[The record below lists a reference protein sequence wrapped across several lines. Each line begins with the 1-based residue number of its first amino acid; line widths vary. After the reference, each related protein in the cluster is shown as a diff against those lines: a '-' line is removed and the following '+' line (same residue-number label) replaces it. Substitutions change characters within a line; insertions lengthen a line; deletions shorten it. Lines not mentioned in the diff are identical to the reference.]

1 LKFRSHRLPNGLE
14 IVAEC
19 NDEAHS
25 TGLGF
30 FVRTGARDESD
41 EVAGVSHF
49 LEHMVFKGTPA
60 RSAED
65 VNRDFDEM
73 GAQYNAFTSEENTVY
88 YAAVLPESQ
97 EPCVDLLADIMRPSL
112 RTDDFNMEK
121 QVIIEEIRMYDDQP
135 PYGADERIRELF
147 FGRHPL
153 SRSVLGTEQ
162 SITDL
167 TPEQMRTYFESRY
180 SPGNMILAASGRI
193 DFDALVDQVAA
204 RCGDWKPAEAPR
216 NIDRAQPLPG
226 FEVMCRESSNQEYIV
241 QLAAGPAATD
251 DDRFAAKLLAT
262 MLGDDCGSRLYWELV
277 EPGLAE
283 HASLMHWEYDG
294 TGVFMSSLSGAPE
307 EAEAMLAAVLKI
319 YRQAE
324 QSGFQADELA
334 QAKSKLNSRVVI
346 SSERPRSRLFSVG
359 GNWLQRGEY
368 RSIKD
373 DLRAVDRV
381 TLDEVH
387 AVLKKYPLT
396 NSTTTA
402 VGPLKKLR
410 QPK

>member
-1 LKFRSHRLPNGLE
+1 MKFRSHRLPNGLE

-19 NDEAHS
+19 NDDAHS

-30 FVRTGARDESD
+30 FVRTGSRDESD

-49 LEHMVFKGTPA
+49 LEHMVFKGTPV

-135 PYGADERIRELF
+135 PYGADERIRALF
-147 FGRHPL
+147 FGKHPL
-153 SRSVLGTEQ
+153 SRSVLGTEE

-180 SPGNMILAASGRI
+180 SPGNMILAASGRV
-193 DFDALVDQVAA
+193 DFEALVEQVGS
-204 RCGDWKPAEAPR
+204 RCGDWQPAAAPR
-216 NIDRAQPLPG
+216 DIARAKPLSG
-226 FEVMCRESSNQEYIV
+226 FDVMHRENSNQEYIV
-241 QLAAGPAATD
+241 QLAAGPSATD
-251 DDRFAAKLLAT
+251 NDRFAAKLLST

-294 TGVFMSSLSGAPE
+294 SGVFMSSLSGAPE
-307 EAEAMLAAVLKI
+307 EAESMLETVHRI
-319 YRQAE
+319 YREAE
-324 QSGFQADELA
+324 KSGFTADELA
-334 QAKSKLNSRVVI
+334 QAKSKLNSRVVL

-368 RSIKD
+368 RSVKD
-373 DLRAVDRV
+373 DLVAVDQV

-387 AVLKKYPLT
+387 AVLAKYPLS
-396 NSTTTA
+396 NCTTAA

-410 QPK
+410 PPK

>member
-1 LKFRSHRLPNGLE
+1 MKFRSHRLPNGLE

>member
-1 LKFRSHRLPNGLE
+1 LE

-30 FVRTGARDESD
+30 FVRTGSRDESD
-41 EVAGVSHF
+41 AVAGVSHF
-49 LEHMVFKGTPA
+49 LEHMVFKGTPV

-97 EPCVDLLADIMRPSL
+97 ESCVDLLADIMRPSL
-112 RTDDFNMEK
+112 RTDDFDMEK

-147 FGRHPL
+147 FGQHPL
-153 SRSVLGTEQ
+153 SRSVLGTEA
-162 SITDL
+162 SVTGL
-167 TPEQMRTYFESRY
+167 TPEQMREYFESRY
-180 SPGNMILAASGRI
+180 SPGNMILAASGKV
-193 DFDALVDQVAA
+193 DFDALIERATA
-204 RCGDWKPAEAPR
+204 RCAHWLPAAAPR
-216 NIDRAQPLPG
+216 DIARALPKPG
-226 FEVMCRESSNQEYIV
+226 FEVMYRENSNQEYIV

-251 DDRFAAKLLAT
+251 DDRFAAKLLST

-294 TGVFMSSLSGAPE
+294 SGVFMSSMSGAPE
-307 EAEAMLAAVLKI
+307 EAEAMLSAVHRI
-319 YRQAE
+319 FREAE
-324 QSGFQADELA
+324 LSGFTADELA
-334 QAKSKLNSRVVI
+334 QAKSKLNSRVVL

-359 GNWLQRGEY
+359 GNWLQRQEY
-368 RSIKD
+368 RSVKD
-373 DLRAVDRV
+373 DLLSVDRV

-387 AVLKKYPLT
+387 AVLAKYPLSS
-396 NSTTTA
+396 STTAA
-402 VGPLKKLR
+402 VGPLDKLR
-410 QPK
+410 SPQ

>member
-1 LKFRSHRLPNGLE
+1 MKFRSHRLPNGLE

-30 FVRTGARDESD
+30 FVRTGSRDESD

-49 LEHMVFKGTPA
+49 LEHMVFKGTPV
-60 RSAED
+60 RSAEN

-147 FGRHPL
+147 FGQHPL
-153 SRSVLGTEQ
+153 SRSVLGTEE

-167 TPEQMRTYFESRY
+167 SPEQMRAYFESRY
-180 SPGNMILAASGRI
+180 SPGNMILAASGRV
-193 DFDALVDQVAA
+193 DFDALVEQVTA
-204 RCGDWKPAEAPR
+204 RCGDWQPAQAPR
-216 NIDRAQPLPG
+216 DITRAQPLPG
-226 FEVMCRESSNQEYIV
+226 FDVMHRENSNQEYIV

-251 DDRFAAKLLAT
+251 NDRFAAKLLST

-294 TGVFMSSLSGAPE
+294 SGVFMSSLSGAPE
-307 EAEAMLAAVLKI
+307 EAESMLATVHKI
-319 YRQAE
+319 YREAE
-324 QSGFQADELA
+324 KSGFTADELA
-334 QAKSKLNSRVVI
+334 QAKSKLNSRVVL

-359 GNWLQRGEY
+359 GNWLQRKEY
-368 RSIKD
+368 RSVRD
-373 DLRAVDRV
+373 DLVAVDHV

-387 AVLKKYPLT
+387 AVLAKYPLS
-396 NSTTTA
+396 NCTTTA
-402 VGPLKKLR
+402 VGPLKTLR
-410 QPK
+410 SPK

>member
-30 FVRTGARDESD
+30 FVRTGSRDESD

-49 LEHMVFKGTPA
+49 LEHMVFKGTPV

-97 EPCVDLLADIMRPSL
+97 APCVDLLADIMRPSL

-135 PYGADERIRELF
+135 PYGADERIRALF
-147 FGRHPL
+147 FGQHPL
-153 SRSVLGTEQ
+153 SRSVLGTEE

-167 TPEQMRTYFESRY
+167 TPEQMRVYFESRY
-180 SPGNMILAASGRI
+180 SPGNMILAASGRV
-193 DFDALVDQVAA
+193 DFEALIEQVATC
-204 RCGDWKPAEAPR
+204 CGDWQPAAAPR
-216 NIDRAQPLPG
+216 DIARAKPLPG
-226 FEVMCRESSNQEYIV
+226 FDVVHRENSNQEYIV
-241 QLAAGPAATD
+241 QLAAGPSATD
-251 DDRFAAKLLAT
+251 NDRFAAKLLST

-294 TGVFMSSLSGAPE
+294 SGVFMSSLSGAPE
-307 EAEAMLAAVLKI
+307 EAESMLETVHKI
-319 YRQAE
+319 YREAE
-324 QSGFQADELA
+324 KSGFTADELA
-334 QAKSKLNSRVVI
+334 QAKSKLNSRVVL

-368 RSIKD
+368 RSVKD
-373 DLRAVDRV
+373 DLVAVDQV

-387 AVLKKYPLT
+387 AVLAKYPL
-396 NSTTTA
+396 SDCTTAA
-402 VGPLKKLR
+402 VGPLKNLR
-410 QPK
+410 PPK